1 MADAV
6 LVTVQDGIAVVT
18 INRPAARN
26 AVNSE
31 VARGLAGAVD
41 ELDAGKDVRVL
52 ILTGA
57 GGTFCA
63 GMDLKGFL
71 DGDAPTAGDRGFGGL
86 VERPPA
92 KPLVA
97 AGGGVGS

>member
-31 VARGLAGAVD
+31 VARGLAGLWTVQ
-41 ELDAGKDVRVL
+41 GQ
-52 ILTGA
+52 
-57 GGTFCA
+57 F
-63 GMDLKGFL
+63 
-71 DGDAPTAGDRGFGGL
+71 RGW
-86 VERPPA
+86 
-92 KPLVA
+92 
-97 AGGGVGS
+97 